1 MRTMDLEA
9 ARRHHKA
16 LKQFFMSPH
25 PGGAADL
32 RALRRVLTLCDA
44 AGAAIDDDYC
54 REKLRLVSEYAAE
67 MLGHGDPAKWGRDSV
82 SGAEFLRQ
90 QVLNALELLASRLY
104 SLEALRRA
112 AERKGAPTWTTR
124 SSIAQI

>member
-1 MRTMDLEA
+1 MHANDIET

-16 LKQFFMSPH
+16 LKHFFVAH
-25 PGGAADL
+25 TAEAADL

-44 AGAAIDDDYC
+44 AGAALHDDYC
-54 REKLRLVSEYAAE
+54 REKLRLVGEYAAE
-67 MLGHGDPAKWGRDSV
+67 LLGRGDHAKWGQDSLA
-82 SGAEFLRQ
+82 GREFLRQ
-90 QVLNALELLASRLY
+90 QVLNALDLFASRLY

-112 AERKGAPTWTTR
+112 AENKGTLAWTTR

>member
-1 MRTMDLEA
+1 MPITNLEA

-16 LKQFFMSPH
+16 LKQFFASRT
-25 PGGAADL
+25 GEAADL
-32 RALRRVLTLCDA
+32 RALRHVLTLCDA
-44 AGAAIDDDYC
+44 ASAAVDDDYC
-54 REKLRLVSEYAAE
+54 REKLRVVGEYAAE
-67 MLGHGDPAKWGRDSV
+67 MLGHGDRARWGRDPA

-112 AERKGAPTWTTR
+112 TEKKGTPQWTTR
-124 SSIAQI
+124 SSIALI